1 MALVVTPHIS
11 TNMTTWKK
19 RDGIVVVLIQVALLV
34 LFGIFARY
42 DDKGLD
48 TLASYP
54 MFQDVHVMI
63 FIGFGFL
70 MTFLKRYGFSSVGY
84 NFLLAALIV
93 QWVLI
98 MEGFFEMEE
107 GKIKINL
114 MSLLSADVGA
124 AAVLISM
131 GAVLGRT
138 SYIQLIVMG
147 VMEIVLFVV
156 NSHIGIH
163 VLQAADAGDSI
174 FVHAFGAYF
183 GLAVSFMVNR
193 KKKGIYEEHAMEG
206 SSYNSDLFAMIGTV
220 FLWMFWPS
228 FNAATSSGEEQHRA
242 LINTYLALT
251 SCCVTS
257 YVTSIAISP
266 GHKFDMVHVQNSTL
280 AGGVAV
286 GAAAN
291 LMLEPYGALI
301 VGVAAGVLSVVGY
314 HAITPWIDGKL
325 HIHDTCGVHNLHGM
339 PALLAAIISA
349 IMAAIT
355 TLETY
360 DDHLKDVFPAMVSN
374 KNESGFTIAGRTG
387 MEQAGFQ
394 LAALGVT
401 LAIAIV
407 GGLITGFILSTTSS
421 ILFSDVNV
429 DNMYTDDICWI
440 IHEGHGHAPSNGNND
455 HELRIH
461 TISGPTNNVSPTVFS
476 GGIENPDFQLG
487 SESQIA
493 VHQQNIK

>member
-1 MALVVTPHIS
+1 
-11 TNMTTWKK
+11 MTTWKI

-34 LFGIFARY
+34 LFGVFARY
-42 DDKGLD
+42 DDNNLD
-48 TLASYP
+48 TLGVYP

-124 AAVLISM
+124 ATVLISM

-147 VMEIVLFVV
+147 VVEIVLFVV
-156 NSHIGIH
+156 NSHIGVH
-163 VLQAADAGDSI
+163 LLGAADAGDSI

-193 KKKGIYEEHAMEG
+193 KKHGIYEEHAMEG

-228 FNAATSSGEEQHRA
+228 FNAATSVGEEQHRA

-251 SCCVTS
+251 SCCVAS
-257 YVTSIAISP
+257 YVASITLSP
-266 GHKFDMVHVQNSTL
+266 GHKFDMVHIQNSTL

-286 GAAAN
+286 GASAN
-291 LMLEPYGALI
+291 LMLEPYGALV
-301 VGVAAGVLSVVGY
+301 VGIAAGLLSVVGY
-314 HAITPWIDGKL
+314 HAITPWIDSKL
-325 HIHDTCGVHNLHGM
+325 RIHDTCGVHNLHGM
-339 PALLAAIISA
+339 PAVLAAIISA

-355 TLETY
+355 TIDTY
-360 DDHLKDVFPAMVSN
+360 GDHLKDVFPAMVA
-374 KNESGFTIAGRTG
+374 KNDTGTFTAGRTATV
-387 MEQAGFQ
+387 QAGYQ

-401 LAIAIV
+401 LCIAII
-407 GGLITGFILSTTSS
+407 GGLFTGLVLSFTSTS
-421 ILFSDVNV
+421 LISGTEVGD
-429 DNMYTDDICWI
+429 MYTDDICWI
-440 IHEGHGHAPSNGNND
+440 IHEGHGHSDHAGPSNGGAAGND

-461 TISGPTNNVSPTVFS
+461 TISAPTMNIKNV
-476 GGIENPDFQLG
+476 GEGIENPDFEMG
-487 SESQIA
+487 SESQMA
-493 VHQQNIK
+493 VR